1 MLQLVTL
8 LYIKGH
14 AFLFIVLYNIAFFNA
29 ILIDLTLTVLLKPF
43 VTFFYLNVSNK
54 SIIIVE

>member
-8 LYIKGH
+8 LYVKGH
-14 AFLFIVLYNIAFFNA
+14 TFLFIVLYNIAFFNA

-43 VTFFYLNVSNK
+43 VTFFLLK
-54 SIIIVE
+54 CM